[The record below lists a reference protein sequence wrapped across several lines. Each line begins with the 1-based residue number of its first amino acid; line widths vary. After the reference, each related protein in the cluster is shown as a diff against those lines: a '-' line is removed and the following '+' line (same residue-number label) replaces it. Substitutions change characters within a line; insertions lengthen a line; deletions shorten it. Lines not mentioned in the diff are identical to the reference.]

1 MFATLRANLTA
12 LTQPQKKLAIVAAG
26 VLAVLCYAAGSL
38 GSGGGVSAGSGTGV
52 NGGGVSTFAASAKP
66 QADDSK
72 LAVSLPQIYVALAGA
87 VKRPGVYQLKS
98 GARVFDA
105 VFAAGGLTAKADQT
119 SVNLA
124 RVVTDGE
131 QIVVGKI
138 GLGRSGS
145 ADGSASS
152 SSSAS
157 ALISLNQASET
168 ELEALP
174 GVGPALAGRMVDWRT
189 ANGGFR
195 SKQDLLNVT
204 GIGDKL
210 FAAISKLVTL

>member
-12 LTQPQKKLAIVAAG
+12 LSQPQKKLAIVAAG

-38 GSGGGVSAGSGTGV
+38 GSGGGSAGSGGV
-52 NGGGVSTFAASAKP
+52 ATFAASAKP
-66 QADDSK
+66 AGADAK
-72 LAVSLPQIYVALAGA
+72 IAVSLPQIYVALAGA

-138 GLGRSGS
+138 GLGGSGS
-145 ADGSASS
+145 ADGSGFGSGFGSGSASS
-152 SSSAS
+152 
-157 ALISLNQASET
+157 LISLNQASET

>member
-1 MFATLRANLTA
+1 M
-12 LTQPQKKLAIVAAG
+12 
-26 VLAVLCYAAGSL
+26 LAVICYAAGSL
-38 GSGGGVSAGSGTGV
+38 GSGGSSGGTG
-52 NGGGVSTFAASAKP
+52 GVATFAASAKP
-66 QADDSK
+66 AGADAK
-72 LAVSLPQIYVALAGA
+72 IAVSLPQIYVALAGA

-138 GLGRSGS
+138 GLGGSGS
-145 ADGSASS
+145 ADGSGFGSGSASS
-152 SSSAS
+152 
-157 ALISLNQASET
+157 LISLNQASET

-174 GVGPALAGRMVDWRT
+174 GVGPALAGRMIDWRT

>member
-12 LTQPQKKLAIVAAG
+12 LSQPQKKLAIVAAG
-26 VLAVLCYAAGSL
+26 LLAVLCYAAGSL
-38 GSGGGVSAGSGTGV
+38 GSGGGSAGSGGIA
-52 NGGGVSTFAASAKP
+52 TFAASAKP
-66 QADDSK
+66 AGADAK
-72 LAVSLPQIYVALAGA
+72 IAVSLPQIYVALAGA

-138 GLGRSGS
+138 GLGGSGS
-145 ADGSASS
+145 ADGSGFGSGSASS
-152 SSSAS
+152 
-157 ALISLNQASET
+157 LISLNQASET

-174 GVGPALAGRMVDWRT
+174 GVGPALAGRMIDWRT

>member
-12 LTQPQKKLAIVAAG
+12 LSQPQKKLAIVAAG
-26 VLAVLCYAAGSL
+26 VLAVICYAAGSL
-38 GSGGGVSAGSGTGV
+38 WSGGASGGS
-52 NGGGVSTFAASAKP
+52 GGVSTFAASAKP
-66 QADDSK
+66 AGAETK
-72 LAVSLPQIYVALAGA
+72 IAVSLPQIYVALAGA

-138 GLGRSGS
+138 GLGGSGS
-145 ADGSASS
+145 ADGSGFGSGSASS
-152 SSSAS
+152 
-157 ALISLNQASET
+157 LISLNQASET

>member
-38 GSGGGVSAGSGTGV
+38 GSGGGSAGS
-52 NGGGVSTFAASAKP
+52 GGVSTFAASAKP
-66 QADDSK
+66 AGADAK
-72 LAVSLPQIYVALAGA
+72 IAVSLPQIYVALAGA

-138 GLGRSGS
+138 GASGFDSTSTS
-145 ADGSASS
+145 ANSS
-152 SSSAS
+152 S
-157 ALISLNQASET
+157 LISLNQASET

>member
-12 LTQPQKKLAIVAAG
+12 LSQPQKKLAIVAAG
-26 VLAVLCYAAGSL
+26 VLAVICYAAGSL
-38 GSGGGVSAGSGTGV
+38 WSGGASGGS
-52 NGGGVSTFAASAKP
+52 GGVSTFAASAKP
-66 QADDSK
+66 AGAEPK
-72 LAVSLPQIYVALAGA
+72 IAVSLPQIYVALAGA

-138 GLGRSGS
+138 GLGGSGS
-145 ADGSASS
+145 ADGSGFGSGSASS
-152 SSSAS
+152 
-157 ALISLNQASET
+157 LISLNQASET

-174 GVGPALAGRMVDWRT
+174 GVGPALAGRMIDWRT

>member
-38 GSGGGVSAGSGTGV
+38 GSGGGSAGSRGV
-52 NGGGVSTFAASAKP
+52 ATFAANAKP
-66 QADDSK
+66 TGADAK
-72 LAVSLPQIYVALAGA
+72 IAVSLPQIYVALAGA

-138 GLGRSGS
+138 GLGGSGS
-145 ADGSASS
+145 ADGSGFGSGFGSGSTSS
-152 SSSAS
+152 
-157 ALISLNQASET
+157 LISLNQASET

>member
-12 LTQPQKKLAIVAAG
+12 LSQPQKKLAIVAAG
-26 VLAVLCYAAGSL
+26 VLAVICYAAGSL
-38 GSGGGVSAGSGTGV
+38 GSGGGSAGS
-52 NGGGVSTFAASAKP
+52 GGVSTFAASAKP
-66 QADDSK
+66 AGADAK
-72 LAVSLPQIYVALAGA
+72 IAVSLPQIYVALAGS

-138 GLGRSGS
+138 GLGGSGS
-145 ADGSASS
+145 ADGSGFGSGFGSGSTSS
-152 SSSAS
+152 
-157 ALISLNQASET
+157 LISLNQASET

-174 GVGPALAGRMVDWRT
+174 GVGPALAGRMIDWRT

>member
-12 LTQPQKKLAIVAAG
+12 LSQPQKKLAIVAAG
-26 VLAVLCYAAGSL
+26 VLAVICYAAGSL
-38 GSGGGVSAGSGTGV
+38 WSGGASGGS
-52 NGGGVSTFAASAKP
+52 GGVSTFAASAKP
-66 QADDSK
+66 AGAETK
-72 LAVSLPQIYVALAGA
+72 IAVSLPQIYVALAGA

-138 GLGRSGS
+138 GLGGSGS
-145 ADGSASS
+145 ADGSGFGSGFGSGSTSS
-152 SSSAS
+152 
-157 ALISLNQASET
+157 LISLNQASET